1 MSKLLIVGASGF
13 FGRSIISFLSKN
25 NKYNIRKVYFLC
37 RKKINC
43 NLTKTRIG
51 HIKKNIISLKKI
63 PLVDNIIYCA
73 KLKNEQNDY
82 WGLKNF
88 LNLAFNTNKN
98 SKFLYTSSGAVYGNI
113 NKILNTSEDY
123 LLKNKFRKFNNKSK
137 NLYALT
143 KIRNEKLVQSFGIN
157 KGMNVAIARCYAF
170 TGIFLPLKK
179 NYAVGNFVNS
189 VLKKKNIIVKSQI
202 KTFRSYLHSDD
213 LVKFL
218 FKILFKADKKCPI
231 YNLGSDDPIS
241 IEDLAIKLGNLYNIQ
256 VKRKNISKVGVDY
269 YVPNIN
275 KFKKDFKLKRKLN
288 SFTAVLRMISD
299 LKKLV

>member
-1 MSKLLIVGASGF
+1 MSSLLVVGASGF
-13 FGRSIISFLSKN
+13 FGRSIIDFFK
-25 NKYNIRKVYFLC
+25 K
-37 RKKINC
+37 KKICKFNKVFILSRKEIFYSFS
-43 NLTKTRIG
+43 NIKITQ
-51 HIKKNIISLKKI
+51 IKKNILNLKEI
-63 PLVDNIIYCA
+63 PKVDYIIYCA
-73 KLKNEQNDY
+73 LLKNYNEDNKA
-82 WGLKNF
+82 LKNF
-88 LNLAFNTNKN
+88 LSIAFKTNKYSN
-98 SKFLYTSSGAVYGNI
+98 FIYTSSGATYGAI
-113 NKILNTSEDY
+113 NKILNVSENY

-189 VLKKKNIIVKSQI
+189 VLKKKIIIVKSQI

-218 FKILFKADKKCPI
+218 FKILFKANQKCPI

-241 IEDLAIKLGNLYNIQ
+241 VEDLAVKLGNLYNIQ

-269 YVPNIN
+269 YVPNIS

-288 SFTAVLRMISD
+288 SFNAVLRMISD
-299 LKKLV
+299 LKRN

>member
-13 FGRSIISFLSKN
+13 FGKSIINFLSKT
-25 NKYNIRKVYFLC
+25 NKYNISKVYFLC
-37 RKKINC
+37 RKKISHD
-43 NLTKTRIG
+43 LIKTRII
-51 HIKKNIISLKKI
+51 HIKKNIIKLKNI
-63 PLVDNIIYCA
+63 PFVDNIIYCA
-73 KLKNEQNDY
+73 KLKKEPNDHRA
-82 WGLKNF
+82 LKKF

-98 SKFLYTSSGAVYGNI
+98 SKILYTSSGAVYGNI
-113 NKILNTSEDY
+113 NKILNTSENY

-143 KIRNEKLVQSFGIN
+143 KIRNEKLVRFFGIN
-157 KGMNVAIARCYAF
+157 KGVNVAIARCYAF

-189 VLKKKNIIVKSQI
+189 ILTKKKIVVKSQI
-202 KTFRSYLHSDD
+202 KTYRSYLHSDD

-218 FKILFKADKKCPI
+218 FKILFKANKKCPT

-241 IEDLAIKLGNLYNIQ
+241 IENLAIRLGNLYNLQ
-256 VKRKNISKVGVDY
+256 VKKKYIFKDGIDY

-275 KFKKDFKLKRKLN
+275 KFRKDFKLKKKFN
-288 SFTAVLRMISD
+288 SFNAVLRMISD
-299 LKKLV
+299 LKKN

>member
-13 FGRSIISFLSKN
+13 FGRSIIRFLSKT
-25 NKYNIRKVYFLC
+25 NKYNISKVYFLC

-51 HIKKNIISLKKI
+51 YIKKNINRLKKI

-73 KLKNEQNDY
+73 KLKKEQNDH
-82 WGLKNF
+82 WALKKF
-88 LNLAFNTNKN
+88 LNLALNTNKN

-113 NKILNTSEDY
+113 NKILKTSEDY

-157 KGMNVAIARCYAF
+157 KGMNVTIARCYAF

-202 KTFRSYLHSDD
+202 KTFRSYLYSDD

-218 FKILFKADKKCPI
+218 FKILFKANKKCPI

-256 VKRKNISKVGVDY
+256 VKRKNILKVGVDY

-288 SFTAVLRMISD
+288 SFNAVLRMISD
-299 LKKLV
+299 LKRN